1 MALSSTKSLCAHH
14 LQKNERKRLISRSTS
29 FVHRRVARHHT
40 IGAGMVEQLF
50 VHRSLMSRYICSCR
64 GDQCTSPRPNRTV
77 CSFLENSWK
86 LDWKTSP
93 FLDWDIPPLANCLIT
108 KDPSMSSWLQQQPD
122 TMGNAAASAGEWNSP
137 TGIAVKR
144 KQDISIS
151 SKEKR
156 YLESFV
162 KKNHPIQLAGGWCWF
177 VVREK

>member
-14 LQKNERKRLISRSTS
+14 LEKKTKEKDWYQGVLHSFLAASRDT
-29 FVHRRVARHHT
+29 T

-156 YLESFV
+156 YLEAFV
-162 KKNHPIQLAGGWCWF
+162 KKKITLF
-177 VVREK
+177 S